1 MKIALVQ
8 MTASVDNS
16 QQNETLIMGHIDA
29 SIKQGV
35 THICFPE
42 MSMVG
47 YGFEHMTERMIQ
59 QDMLMTKLQER
70 SIESGLT
77 IIIGGLEACEGS
89 TYISQYVIGSSIES
103 YRKIHV
109 GQKERLH
116 VKSGEEIKIFECD
129 GIKVGLMLCYDGHF
143 PELATIMAE
152 QGAELL
158 LNPSASP
165 NNPERRLEMWQKYLT
180 ARAYDNRV
188 WVAATNL
195 RFNGRGGGMLVIDGD
210 GQEVMSS
217 SVNKDEMMVFDYTPV
232 NYSKTSMKKRD
243 FKVDRQQAIYDK
255 YR

>member
-16 QQNETLIMGHIDA
+16 QQNETLIMGYIDEA
-29 SIKQGV
+29 LKLGV

-59 QDMLMTKLQER
+59 QDGLMARLQGR
-70 SIESGLT
+70 SMESGLT
-77 IIIGGLEACEGS
+77 IIVGGLEAYEGN

-109 GQKERLH
+109 GQKERLY
-116 VKSGEEIKIFECD
+116 VKSGEEIKIFECN

-143 PELATIMAE
+143 PELTTIMAE
-152 QGAELL
+152 LGAELI

-165 NNPERRLEMWQKYLT
+165 NNPESRLEMWQKYLT

-195 RFNGRGGGMLVIDGD
+195 RFKGKGGGMLVIDGD
-210 GQEVMSS
+210 GQEVVSS
-217 SVNKDEMMVFDYTPV
+217 SVKKDEMMVFDYTPV

-243 FKVDRQQAIYDK
+243 FKVDRRQDIYDK